1 MNKNYVR
8 FSNEQIASLGGS
20 NEGLE
25 MIINNCEGLV
35 RRIAKK
41 TYMEGYELDLHSY

>member
-25 MIINNCEGLV
+25 MIISNCEGLIYK
-35 RRIAKK
+35 IAKIIS
-41 TYMEGYELDLHSY
+41 EEE